1 VIASKTSSRRASLAR
16 RALLVALAI
25 SAIGFSALPAA
36 AESKGPTEVPVEE
49 LMKPG
54 PMGEITLGKPDA
66 KATVVEYASMT
77 CSHCAH
83 FTKDVWPDFKKKY
96 IDSGSVYYIFR
107 EFPLDNLAAAAAM
120 LARCAG
126 SDKTMSLIEV
136 LFEKQ
141 QDWAFGE
148 GNPVPKLF
156 EFAKQAGFTQESF
169 DKCLTDQKLLDNIT
183 SGRTRAADVFG
194 VNATPTFFI
203 NGKKLDGAPTIEA
216 FDKMLTPILGP
227 DPPLADGPS
236 PTPPASAQA
245 AAPATPA
252 APDAPAP
259 GQGVSK

>member
-1 VIASKTSSRRASLAR
+1 MTLSKISSRRAPTSR
-16 RALLVALAI
+16 RALLLTLGLT
-25 SAIGFSALPAA
+25 AIGTGIGLSALPVSAD
-36 AESKGPTEVPVEE
+36 SKGPTEVPVEE

-54 PMGEITLGKPDA
+54 PRGEITLGSADA
-66 KATVVEYASMT
+66 KVTVVEYASMT

-83 FTKDVWPDFKKKY
+83 FTKDVWPEFKKKY
-96 IDSGSVYYIFR
+96 VDSGKVYYVFR

-120 LARCAG
+120 LARCTG
-126 SDKTMSLIEV
+126 GDKTMPFIEV
-136 LFEKQ
+136 LFEHQ

-183 SGRTRAADVFG
+183 AGRTRAAEVFG

-216 FDKMLTPILGP
+216 FDKMISPILGP
-227 DPPLADGPS
+227 DAQGQN
-236 PTPPASAQA
+236 PTPAASNQA
-245 AAPATPA
+245 GAPAAPAPS
-252 APDAPAP
+252 
-259 GQGVSK
+259 QGSSK